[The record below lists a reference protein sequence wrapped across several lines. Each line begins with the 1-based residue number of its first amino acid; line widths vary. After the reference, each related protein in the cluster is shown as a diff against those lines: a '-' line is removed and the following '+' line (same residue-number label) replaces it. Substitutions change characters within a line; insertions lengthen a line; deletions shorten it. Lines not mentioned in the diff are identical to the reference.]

1 MLLAVLSVRHVGSV
15 DGHPDPGQ
23 FDQESVADGAGMQ
36 KVARL
41 GVTA

>member
-1 MLLAVLSVRHVGSV
+1 MPSRCV

>member
-1 MLLAVLSVRHVGSV
+1 MQDAPKDKREYARV
-15 DGHPDPGQ
+15 DGHPDPRK

>member
-1 MLLAVLSVRHVGSV
+1 VIQILLV